1 MRVTLIWVPCVAARK
16 SVVVKMYAQMMQQM
30 TNKQPRTSTSS
41 GDPLVASSP
50 SETLPQPSAGILPNG
65 TDPSPAR
72 KKSSGRPQRMSQML
86 KDKLMMANSGVEH
99 FQQRGGARTG

>member
-1 MRVTLIWVPCVAARK
+1 MRVTLIWVPCVAARE
-16 SVVVKMYAQMMQQM
+16 SVVVKMYAQIKQQM
-30 TNKQPRTSTSS
+30 TNKQLRTSTSS

-50 SETLPQPSAGILPNG
+50 SGTLPQPSAGILPNG

-86 KDKLMMANSGVEH
+86 KDKLMMTNPGLEH
-99 FQQRGGARTG
+99 VQHRGCARTG